1 MNKGILLAIGAY
13 GLWGVLPVYWKTIV
27 IVPAPQILSHR
38 IIWSFLFLVII
49 LLVKNDLA
57 AFRLAIKSKKTV
69 AIFCVASV
77 LIGVNWLTYI
87 WGVNA
92 GYIVE
97 TSLGYFINPLVSVVL
112 GVIFLREKIRLSQW
126 FPIILA
132 TLGVLYLTVSYG
144 ALPWIA
150 LLLASTFGLYGLI
163 KKTAPLNSLH
173 GLSLETGIL
182 FLPALFYLIAAESQG
197 TGIIGHSSWIVT
209 FLLVFTGVVTAL
221 PLLLFAS
228 AARRINLSTL
238 GILQYIAPTMQ
249 FLLGVLIYGEA
260 FTQTRLI
267 GFSIIWIALLIY
279 SMESVIFKRKR
290 ARVSGVAVQ

>member
-1 MNKGILLAIGAY
+1 MNKGILYAIGAY
-13 GLWGVLPVYWKTIV
+13 GIWGLLPIYWKTID

-38 IIWSFLFLVII
+38 IVWSFIFLVIV
-49 LLVKNDLA
+49 LLMKKDLSTFTRA
-57 AFRLAIKSKKTV
+57 VQSKKTL
-69 AIFCVASV
+69 AIFILAAI

-87 WGVNA
+87 WAVNA

-97 TSLGYFINPLVSVVL
+97 TSLGYFINPLVSVL
-112 GVIFLREKIRLSQW
+112 FGVIFFGEKLRPLQW
-126 FPIILA
+126 APIILA
-132 TLGVLYLTVSYG
+132 SAGVLYLTISYG

-150 LLLASTFGLYGLI
+150 LVLAFTFGLYGLI

-182 FLPALFYLIAAESQG
+182 FLPALFYLFYAEGQG
-197 TGIIGHSSWIVT
+197 TGLMGHSDWLVT
-209 FLLVFTGVVTAL
+209 LLLIFTGIATAL

-228 AARRINLSTL
+228 AARKINLSTL

-249 FLLGVLIYGEA
+249 FLIGVLMYGEP
-260 FTQTRLI
+260 FTQSRLI

-279 SMESVIFKRKR
+279 SFEGVLERRRSTQ
-290 ARVSGVAVQ
+290 VSMA

>member
-13 GLWGVLPVYWKTIV
+13 GLWGVLPIYWKTID

-49 LLVKNDLA
+49 LLVRNDLE

-69 AIFCVASV
+69 AIFFFASI

-97 TSLGYFINPLVSVVL
+97 TSLGYFINPLVSVVF
-112 GVIFLREKIRLSQW
+112 GVFFLKEKLRLFQW
-126 FPIILA
+126 VPIMLA
-132 TLGVLYLTVSYG
+132 TLGVLYLTLSYG

-150 LLLASTFGLYGLI
+150 LLLAGTFGLYGLI

-182 FLPALFYLIAAESQG
+182 FLPALFFLIRAETQG
-197 TGIIGHSSWIVT
+197 TGIIGHSSWMVT
-209 FLLVFTGVVTAL
+209 FLLIFTGVVTAL
-221 PLLLFAS
+221 PLLFFAS

-249 FLLGVLIYGEA
+249 FLIGILIYGES
-260 FTQTRLI
+260 FTRSRLV
-267 GFSIIWIALLIY
+267 GFSIIWTALLVY
-279 SMESVIFKRKR
+279 SLESIIVKRKQGQ
-290 ARVSGVAVQ
+290 VSQLAVQ

>member
-1 MNKGILLAIGAY
+1 MNKGIALAIGAY
-13 GLWGVLPVYWKTIV
+13 GLWGVLPVYWKTID

-49 LLVKNDLA
+49 LLVKKDLA
-57 AFRLAIKSKKTV
+57 SFRLAIKSKKTL

-97 TSLGYFINPLVSVVL
+97 TSLGYFINPLVSVIL
-112 GVIFLREKIRLSQW
+112 GVVFLKEKLRMFQW
-126 FPIILA
+126 IPIILA
-132 TLGVLYLTVSYG
+132 ALGVLYLTLSYG

-150 LLLASTFGLYGLI
+150 LLLAGTFGLYGLI

-182 FLPALFYLIAAESQG
+182 FLPAAFYLVTAEAQG
-197 TGIIGHSSWIVT
+197 TGLIGHSGWLVT
-209 FLLVFTGVVTAL
+209 FLLVFTGVITAL
-221 PLLLFAS
+221 PLLFFAS

-249 FLLGVLIYGEA
+249 FLIGVLVYGEP
-260 FTQTRLI
+260 FTRSRLL
-267 GFSIIWIALLIY
+267 GFSIIWTALLIY
-279 SMESVIFKRKR
+279 SLESVIVKRKQVQ
-290 ARVSGVAVQ
+290 VSGLAA